1 MIYLFDNCYLSTTNQ
16 IVETCV
22 HVWIGSHKKLDDPYL
37 NETYNIY
44 KTYKTITLTQL
55 ENLIND
61 IHTNMSDKKVIL
73 YCDIKYY
80 QLVYSAFFGAFL
92 SEDGVKQ
99 LYYYDRIKENYNIG
113 SKLYGMAVTGFKSVE
128 LVTLPEELNISSPIS
143 FTPESYRLEL
153 AYANYVAGN
162 TDYEQYCVD
171 RVCAMY
177 DGSAGSFS
185 SYIEQ
190 NIPAVLEDSDYTI
203 ANILDDN
210 YIQNIVDQYKTNDV
224 ISRDIISLLE
234 QEFGYDHY
242 NHFANVINNNN
253 IDKDEQNRISED
265 VCSLSKEA
273 YVLKYLIDPEQ
284 AIKFQLVFPN
294 LSNFDSINPI
304 LWNKILENRNDS
316 QWLSKFEVNN
326 GTNNQTNRTV

>member
-16 IVETCV
+16 IVETCT
-22 HVWIGSHKKLDDPYL
+22 HVWIGTHEKLDDPYL
-37 NETYNIY
+37 SKTYEIY
-44 KTYKTITLTQL
+44 KTYKTITVKQL
-55 ENLIND
+55 ESLIND

-73 YCDIKYY
+73 YCDVKYY

-92 SEDGVKQ
+92 SENGVKQ
-99 LYYYDRIKENYNIG
+99 LYQYDRIKENYNIG

-128 LVTLPEELNISSPIS
+128 SVTLPEELTISSPIT
-143 FTPESYRLEL
+143 FTPESYRLEI

-162 TDYEQYCVD
+162 GDYEEYCVD
-171 RVCAMY
+171 RVCSMY
-177 DGSAGSFS
+177 DGSTGFFS

-190 NIPAVLEDSDYTI
+190 NIPAVLEDSEYTI

-210 YIQNIVDQYKTNDV
+210 FIQSVVDQYKTNDV
-224 ISRDIISLLE
+224 IPRNITSLLK

-242 NHFANVINNNN
+242 THFANVINTNN
-253 IDKDEQNRISED
+253 IDEKEQNAISED
-265 VCSLSKEA
+265 VCSLSKEE
-273 YVLKYLIDPEQ
+273 YVLKYLIEPEQ

-316 QWLSKFEVNN
+316 EWLSKFEVNN
-326 GTNNQTNRTV
+326 GTDNQTDGTV